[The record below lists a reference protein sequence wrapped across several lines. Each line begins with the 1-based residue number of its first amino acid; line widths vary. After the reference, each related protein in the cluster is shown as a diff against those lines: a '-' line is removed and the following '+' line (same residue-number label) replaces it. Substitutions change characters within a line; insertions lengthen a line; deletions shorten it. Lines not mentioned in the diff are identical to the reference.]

1 LGRPTAT
8 GLVAILIL
16 TAVELEA
23 RALAR
28 ALSLPPL
35 LSLSFPAFGREAVR
49 VAPVGLRAGLLGSRW
64 AALVPSADHPLVVSA
79 GVCGGLDPT
88 LRAGDLVL
96 PDAVTTGAGLRLP
109 ITASAAQ
116 RAAAAGGAPARAG
129 VMATSSRIMATP
141 EAKAALRAATGAVAV
156 DMESAAILEAAA
168 ARGCSSLVVRA
179 VSDDAHQTM
188 PGELMRLMGADGRLR
203 GGAVLALARPRVLAR
218 ALGLGRST
226 RQALAAVAGS
236 LARLAA

>member
-1 LGRPTAT
+1 
-8 GLVAILIL
+8 LVAILVL

-35 LSLSFPAFGREAVR
+35 PSLSFPAFGRDSIR
-49 VAPVGLRAGLLGSRW
+49 LAPVGLRAGLLVPRW
-64 AALVPSADHPLVVSA
+64 TALVAASDRPLVVSA
-79 GVCGGLDPT
+79 GVCGGLDPA
-88 LRAGDLVL
+88 LRVGDLVL
-96 PDAVTTGAGLRLP
+96 PDGVVSDAGVRLP
-109 ITASAAQ
+109 VTGSTAQ
-116 RAAAAGGAPARAG
+116 RTAAAGGASPRGG
-129 VMATSSRIMATP
+129 VMLTSSRIVGTP

-179 VSDDAHQTM
+179 VSDDAREAL
-188 PGELMRLMGADGRLR
+188 PEELMRLMGADGRIR
-203 GGAVLALARPRVLAR
+203 GGGILALARPRVLGH
-218 ALGLGRST
+218 ALRLRRST
-226 RQALAAVAGS
+226 RQALASVADS

>member
-1 LGRPTAT
+1 
-8 GLVAILIL
+8 LVAILIL

-28 ALSLPPL
+28 ALSLPSLPA
-35 LSLSFPAFGREAVR
+35 LSFPAFGRGTIR
-49 VAPVGLRAGLLGSRW
+49 VAPVGLHAGLLGSRW
-64 AALVPSADHPLVVSA
+64 TALVSASDRPLVVSA
-79 GVCGGLDPT
+79 GVCGGLDPA

-96 PDAVTTGAGLRLP
+96 PDGVINEGGLRLP
-109 ITASAAQ
+109 VTGALEQ

-129 VMATSSRIMATP
+129 VMATASRIVATP
-141 EAKAALRAATGAVAV
+141 EDKAALRAATGAVAV

-179 VSDDAHQTM
+179 VSDDARETL
-188 PGELMRLMGADGRLR
+188 PDELMRLMGADGRIR
-203 GGAVLALARPRVLAR
+203 CGGVLALVRPRVFRR
-218 ALGLGRST
+218 ALHIGRST
-226 RQALAAVAGS
+226 RRALASVADS

>member
-1 LGRPTAT
+1 M
-8 GLVAILIL
+8 VAILVL

-28 ALSLPPL
+28 ALSLPSLP
-35 LSLSFPAFGREAVR
+35 SLSFPAFGGGTIR
-49 VAPVGLRAGLLGSRW
+49 VAPVGLRAGLLSSRW
-64 AALVPSADHPLVVSA
+64 TALVSASDRPLVVSA

-96 PDAVTTGAGLRLP
+96 PDGVISDGGLRLP
-109 ITASAAQ
+109 VTGSVAQ
-116 RAAAAGGAPARAG
+116 RAAAAGAAARAG
-129 VMATSSRIMATP
+129 VMATASRAVATP

-168 ARGCSSLVVRA
+168 ARGCFSLVVRA
-179 VSDDAHQTM
+179 VSDDARETL
-188 PGELMRLMGADGRLR
+188 PDELMRLVGADGRIR
-203 GGAVLALARPRVLAR
+203 CGGVLALARPRVLRR
-218 ALGLGRST
+218 ALQLRRST
-226 RQALAAVAGS
+226 RRALASVAGS

>member
-1 LGRPTAT
+1 M
-8 GLVAILIL
+8 VAILVL

-28 ALSLPPL
+28 ALSLPSLP
-35 LSLSFPAFGREAVR
+35 SLSFPAFGRGTIR
-49 VAPVGLRAGLLGSRW
+49 VAPVGLRAGLLSSRW
-64 AALVPSADHPLVVSA
+64 TALVSASDRPLVVSA

-96 PDAVTTGAGLRLP
+96 PDGVISDGGLRLP
-109 ITASAAQ
+109 VTGSVAQ
-116 RAAAAGGAPARAG
+116 RAAAAGAAARAG
-129 VMATSSRIMATP
+129 VMATASRAVATP

-168 ARGCSSLVVRA
+168 ARGCFSLVVRA
-179 VSDDAHQTM
+179 VSDDARETL
-188 PGELMRLMGADGRLR
+188 PDELMHLVGADGRIR
-203 GGAVLALARPRVLAR
+203 CGGVLVLARPRVLRR
-218 ALGLGRST
+218 ALQLRRST
-226 RQALAAVAGS
+226 RRALASVAGS

>member
-1 LGRPTAT
+1 M
-8 GLVAILIL
+8 VAILVL

-28 ALSLPPL
+28 ALSLPSLP
-35 LSLSFPAFGREAVR
+35 SLSFPAFGRGTLR
-49 VAPVGLRAGLLGSRW
+49 VASVGLRAGLLASRW
-64 AALVPSADHPLVVSA
+64 TALVAASDRPLVVSA
-79 GVCGGLDPT
+79 GVCGGLDPA

-96 PDAVTTGAGLRLP
+96 PDGVINDGGLRLP
-109 ITASAAQ
+109 VTGTLEQ
-116 RAAAAGGAPARAG
+116 RAAAAGGALSRTG
-129 VMATSSRIMATP
+129 LMATASLTVATP

-179 VSDDAHQTM
+179 VSDDARETL
-188 PGELMRLMGADGRLR
+188 PDELMRLMGADGRIR
-203 GGAVLALARPRVLAR
+203 CGGVLALARPRVLRR
-218 ALGLGRST
+218 ALQLRRST
-226 RQALAAVAGS
+226 RQALASVAGS

>member
-1 LGRPTAT
+1 M
-8 GLVAILIL
+8 VAILVL

-28 ALSLPPL
+28 ALSLPSLP
-35 LSLSFPAFGREAVR
+35 SLSFPAFGRGTIR
-49 VAPVGLRAGLLGSRW
+49 VAPVGLRAGLLSSRW
-64 AALVPSADHPLVVSA
+64 TALVSASDRPLVVSA

-96 PDAVTTGAGLRLP
+96 PDGVISDGGLRLP
-109 ITASAAQ
+109 VTGSVAQ
-116 RAAAAGGAPARAG
+116 RAAAAGAAARAG
-129 VMATSSRIMATP
+129 VMATASRAVATP

-168 ARGCSSLVVRA
+168 ARGCFSLVVRA
-179 VSDDAHQTM
+179 VSDDARETL
-188 PGELMRLMGADGRLR
+188 PDELMRLMGADGRIR
-203 GGAVLALARPRVLAR
+203 CAGVLALARPRVLRR
-218 ALGLGRST
+218 ALEIRRST
-226 RQALAAVAGS
+226 RQALASVAGS

>member
-1 LGRPTAT
+1 M
-8 GLVAILIL
+8 VAILVL

-28 ALSLPPL
+28 ALSLPSLP
-35 LSLSFPAFGREAVR
+35 SLSFPAFGRGTLR
-49 VAPVGLRAGLLGSRW
+49 VASVGLRAGLLASRW
-64 AALVPSADHPLVVSA
+64 TALVAASDRPLVVSA
-79 GVCGGLDPT
+79 GVCGGLDPA

-96 PDAVTTGAGLRLP
+96 PDGVINDGGLRLP
-109 ITASAAQ
+109 VTGTLEQ
-116 RAAAAGGAPARAG
+116 RAAAAGGALSRTG
-129 VMATSSRIMATP
+129 LMATASLTVATP

-179 VSDDAHQTM
+179 VSDDARESM
-188 PGELMRLMGADGRLR
+188 PDELMRLMGADGRIR
-203 GGAVLALARPRVLAR
+203 CGGVLALARPRVLRR
-218 ALGLGRST
+218 ALQLRRST
-226 RQALAAVAGS
+226 RQALASVAGS